1 MLYRT
6 TKISTEWLAADRQSD
21 LSTKLE
27 EANSAT
33 FTLNLSGRGGS
44 TLFPKTLNLTA
55 RKIDIFGHPRI
66 SIDSFAASDPND
78 QSKSDYMISA
88 DWGAPEDK
96 FTFSFSSSFLDD
108 RLVGGESADINDDM
122 LSFTR
127 TLRTGGW
134 LSSFT
139 ASVGR
144 GYREE
149 TGNRERT
156 QKIGAS
162 ANFKS
167 MLNGPPHFDI
177 TAKVRQDRTRGMSR
191 LLLKLVQQA
200 LLVEQAT
207 QRWPAVQ
214 VRG

>member
-1 MLYRT
+1 
-6 TKISTEWLAADRQSD
+6 
-21 LSTKLE
+21 
-27 EANSAT
+27 
-33 FTLNLSGRGGS
+33 
-44 TLFPKTLNLTA
+44 
-55 RKIDIFGHPRI
+55 
-66 SIDSFAASDPND
+66 
-78 QSKSDYMISA
+78 
-88 DWGAPEDK
+88 
-96 FTFSFSSSFLDD
+96 
-108 RLVGGESADINDDM
+108 M

-177 TAKVRQDRTRGMSR
+177 TAKVRQDRTSKPALGTGDIDTRWELRTGSKILGATSR
-191 LLLKLVQQA
+191 DDLT
-200 LLVEQAT
+200 T
-207 QRWPAVQ
+207 QPSLSIFFSVKGNSPDKQEEDTHPVDFTAGLAGKVHF
-214 VRG
+214 

>member
-1 MLYRT
+1 M
-6 TKISTEWLAADRQSD
+6 
-21 LSTKLE
+21 
-27 EANSAT
+27 
-33 FTLNLSGRGGS
+33 
-44 TLFPKTLNLTA
+44 NLTA

-177 TAKVRQDRTRGMSR
+177 TAKVRQDRTSKPALGTGDIDTRWELRTGSKILGATSR
-191 LLLKLVQQA
+191 DDLT
-200 LLVEQAT
+200 T
-207 QRWPAVQ
+207 QPSLSIFFSVKGNSPDKQEEDTHPVDFTAGLAGKVHF
-214 VRG
+214 